1 MQPHILIFYLLMFFV
16 AFLYASVGHG
26 GGSGYLALMAM
37 FGVAPF
43 IMHSTALTL
52 DLFVSITSFTLFYK
66 GKHFDLKMFLPLAIA
81 SVPMAFLGG
90 LMSIDG
96 SIYKKILG
104 VLLLII
110 VARFIF
116 FRKIEITKTK
126 KASVSGSV
134 LLGALIGFASG
145 LIGIGGG
152 IILSPILLL
161 LGWADQKK
169 TAAISALFIFVN
181 ALAGLGGLAYKG
193 NIHFNDQIFLYIFIA
208 FTGGV
213 TGSYFGAVKF
223 KQSILKNVL
232 ASILFLAAF
241 KLLYTFR

>member
-110 VARFIF
+110 VVRFIF

-145 LIGIGGG
+145 
-152 IILSPILLL
+152 
-161 LGWADQKK
+161 
-169 TAAISALFIFVN
+169 
-181 ALAGLGGLAYKG
+181 
-193 NIHFNDQIFLYIFIA
+193 
-208 FTGGV
+208 
-213 TGSYFGAVKF
+213 
-223 KQSILKNVL
+223 
-232 ASILFLAAF
+232 
-241 KLLYTFR
+241 

>member
-1 MQPHILIFYLLMFFV
+1 MQSHLLIFYILMFFV

-37 FGVAPF
+37 FGITPF
-43 IMHSTALTL
+43 VMHSTALTL
-52 DLFVSITSFTLFYK
+52 DLFVSITSFSLFYK
-66 GKHFDLKMFLPLAIA
+66 GKYFDVKMFLPLAIA
-81 SVPMAFLGG
+81 SIPMAFLGG

-96 SIYKKILG
+96 TIYKKILG
-104 VLLLII
+104 ILLLII

-116 FRKIEITKTK
+116 FRKIEITEPK
-126 KASVSGSV
+126 KASISGS
-134 LLGALIGFASG
+134 LLIGALIGFASG

-181 ALAGLGGLAYKG
+181 ALAGLGGLAFKG
-193 NIHFNDQIFLYIFIA
+193 NIHYNNQIFLYIFIS
-208 FTGGV
+208 FIGGV
-213 TGSYFGAVKF
+213 TGSYFGALKF
-223 KQSILKNVL
+223 RQNILKNIL

-241 KLLYTFR
+241 KLLYTYG